1 MAGSL
6 GLGGLFEIPSKRNR
20 FGIKVDLLYNFYQE
34 DVKLFNGYQIPT
46 STSYLGV
53 YIFNT
58 HSTKMYP
65 KVDVYLNAG
74 VSLEMRLAQKSQD
87 VVYQGLGNTMGFKIG
102 LGTIINR
109 MYLELTYNNTDAGLK
124 PYVFVAGTI
133 QKYL

>member
-1 MAGSL
+1 
-6 GLGGLFEIPSKRNR
+6 
-20 FGIKVDLLYNFYQE
+20 
-34 DVKLFNGYQIPT
+34 
-46 STSYLGV
+46 
-53 YIFNT
+53 
-58 HSTKMYP
+58 MYP

-133 QKYL
+133 QKVSLTFGYAFLKSK